1 MRNDVAEFSQWIRLY
16 TPRLFGVAKAFAR
29 DADEAEDLLQELW
42 IIAYRKADQRTA
54 TTPVGAWLHAI
65 LLSIGRTRWRRK
77 QRRARLFALWHGATD
92 EPQTGGAPEIGPAL
106 EHARLWR
113 EVARLPDLQ
122 RRVLLLRLVE
132 DMSTAQAAAQLGL
145 AEGTI
150 KASLHRALKKLRRQ
164 FTVDASLHQT
174 LDAVAPAISGG
185 STHE

>member
-1 MRNDVAEFSQWIRLY
+1 MRNDVAEFSRWIRLY

-29 DADEAEDLLQELW
+29 DADEAEDLLQEVW

-65 LLSIGRTRWRRK
+65 LLGIGRTQWRRRR
-77 QRRARLFALWHGATD
+77 RRARLFALWHGATD
-92 EPQTGGAPEIGPAL
+92 EPQTGDAPEIGAEL

-122 RRVLLLRLVE
+122 RRVLLLRIVE
-132 DMSTAQAAAQLGL
+132 DMSTAQAAVQLGL

-164 FTVDASLHQT
+164 FTSDASVHQT
-174 LDAVAPAISGG
+174 VDVGTPAIPGG